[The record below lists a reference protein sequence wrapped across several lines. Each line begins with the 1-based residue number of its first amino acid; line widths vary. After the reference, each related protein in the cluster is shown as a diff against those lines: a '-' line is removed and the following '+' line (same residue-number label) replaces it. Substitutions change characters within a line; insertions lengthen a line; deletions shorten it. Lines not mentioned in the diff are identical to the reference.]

1 MNKVKIKEIEQAINI
16 LKESDKEYIRK
27 VLKREKYSLEYDS
40 EYGGW
45 VKDGEYLV
53 NYLFNHE
60 NTYLNPKE
68 LESTIDELM
77 EEILPISEVAE
88 SFISYFEAKYGL
100 EDVTED
106 RIYSNIVRDCEFHHF
121 EVLGLSNEVIKQLKD
136 KGIDIK

>member
-88 SFISYFEAKYGL
+88 NFISYFEAKYGL

-106 RIYSNIVRDCEFHHF
+106 KIYSNIVRDCEFHHF
-121 EVLGLSNEVIKQLKD
+121 EVLGLSDEVIKQLKD

>member
-1 MNKVKIKEIEQAINI
+1 MVSKEIEQAIKV
-16 LKESDKEYIRK
+16 LKESDREYIRK
-27 VLKREKYSLEYDS
+27 VLEREKNSLEYDS
-40 EYGGW
+40 EYQGW
-45 VKDGEYLV
+45 VRNGEYLV

-77 EEILPISEVAE
+77 EEILPISEVAK

-106 RIYSNIVRDCEFHHF
+106 RIYSNIAKDCEFHHF
-121 EVLGLSNEVIKQLKD
+121 EALGLSKEVIKQLKD
-136 KGIDIK
+136 KGFDVK

>member
-1 MNKVKIKEIEQAINI
+1 MVSRKIEKAINI
-16 LKESDKEYIRK
+16 LKESDKEYIKK
-27 VLKREKYSLEYDS
+27 VLKREKNSLEYDS

-45 VKDGEYLV
+45 TRDGEYLV
-53 NYLFNHE
+53 NYLFEHE

-88 SFISYFEAKYGL
+88 SFISYFDAKYGL

-106 RIYSNIVRDCEFHHF
+106 RIYSNIARDCEFHHF
-121 EVLGLSNEVIKQLKD
+121 EVLGLSEEVIKQLKD
-136 KGIDIK
+136 KGINVKE

>member
-1 MNKVKIKEIEQAINI
+1 MVSKEIEQAIKV

-27 VLKREKYSLEYDS
+27 VLEREKNSLEYDS

-45 VKDGEYLV
+45 TRDGKYLV

-106 RIYSNIVRDCEFHHF
+106 RIYSNIARDCEFHHF
-121 EVLGLSNEVIKQLKD
+121 EFLGLSDEVIRQLKN
-136 KGIDIK
+136 KGVDVK